1 MIKVELKNNVD
12 NQTINI
18 SGHAMFGEYGTDIV
32 CAATSMLVFT
42 IANQI
47 LKINKNFNV
56 TIDVNDIT
64 FINDKK
70 NSEINL
76 LIDTMITGFDMLV
89 EEYGEFISFSIK
101 N

>member
-1 MIKVELKNNVD
+1 MIKVELKNN
-12 NQTINI
+12 QPYQEINI

-47 LKINKNFNV
+47 LKIDKNFKV
-56 TIDVNDIT
+56 TIEENDIS
-64 FINDKK
+64 FLNDK
-70 NSEINL
+70 NNEEINL
-76 LIDTMITGFDMLV
+76 LIETMITGFDMLV
-89 EEYGEFISFSIK
+89 EEYGEYITFFIE